1 MKDQFYNFIRGLQD
15 KITKELEYI
24 DGKAKFNEDLWERSE
39 GGGGRSRII
48 ENGNVIEKGGVNIS
62 AVDGPLPE
70 SMQKYFNVNKVD
82 YRKKKPEYYNNVKS
96 VDDYY
101 KNRKPFFY

>member
-15 KITKELEYI
+15 KITKELESI

-48 ENGNVIEKGGVNIS
+48 ENGNVIEKGGVTFQQLTALSQKVCKSILMLIKLIFLL
-62 AVDGPLPE
+62 VD
-70 SMQKYFNVNKVD
+70 
-82 YRKKKPEYYNNVKS
+82 
-96 VDDYY
+96 
-101 KNRKPFFY
+101 

>member
-15 KITKELEYI
+15 KITKELESI

-62 AVDGPLPE
+62 AVDGPLLRVCK
-70 SMQKYFNVNKVD
+70 SILMLMKLIFLLVD
-82 YRKKKPEYYNNVKS
+82 
-96 VDDYY
+96 
-101 KNRKPFFY
+101 